1 MRHRASTYRLLISAC
16 IIIAFICNIFP
27 VHDKPFEKYIISQ
40 VTHNK
45 DEFNDLLKKAHD
57 RVDNEQSRT
66 LFLAIR
72 DVANDDRIDVSK
84 FFHKKNVADIKNL
97 TKKNAIL
104 LDSLLADSKS
114 KIKQGL
120 DIKGGISCV
129 LQVNDKKFNDLGAL
143 ERAEQL
149 NKAMDIIRQRI
160 DGLGVSE
167 PLVRSFGNNCIE
179 IQLPGVSTKDNPELV
194 DIIKKPAKLSFH
206 LLHPTLI
213 PTSRNDRAPLGY
225 EIMAFEQ
232 NNSDNMTIEQL
243 AFVKRIPEMTG
254 SMVKQAGVRIGQY
267 GEYEIALSMTEE
279 GTKKFEH
286 VTSSHINQQLG
297 IVLDGKLYSAPY
309 IRSAITDGHA
319 SISGKFSQRD
329 AIDLA
334 NVLNNPLDV
343 ELKFIELNEIGP
355 SLAEDAKSASMKAAY
370 IGASVVMLFMIGY
383 YRVAGIVAILSVL
396 ANIAIVMGTMVTIGA
411 TLTLPGIAALVL
423 TIGMAVDANILIF
436 ERMREEQLA
445 GKPLLNTL
453 LSGHNKALWTI
464 LDANITTLLTAIIL
478 ICFGTG
484 AIKGFGIILS
494 IGLFATVFCALVLC
508 RGMLEQLA
516 ESGHVK
522 RLIPNINLKLPIID
536 FLKHTKA
543 VFVVYGCFLLIGL
556 AAIVLRNDKIYGI
569 DFTGGDEITLQ
580 FEQKIPTQEIVS
592 FAHDIKIDEVIPVY
606 QRSLKDNTEVLR
618 IQTSEGQ
625 STKLFDNMQSKFDYA
640 GLSVVK
646 QTAIG
651 SSIGHGTTLNALA
664 SILLSMIGIMIYVA
678 FRFEIGYGIGA
689 VVSTLLDVIATI
701 IIYLALGKQIS
712 SAMVAAVLMVVG
724 YSIND
729 TIIVFDRIREELR
742 SHSSKSLREIINLSI
757 TRTLS
762 RTILTSSSTLL
773 AALSLYLFGS
783 GVIVDF
789 ALVFL
794 IGIIVG
800 TFSSIFIASPIF
812 FLWHKGDKRTIV
824 GISQS

>member
-16 IIIAFICNIFP
+16 IIISFICNIFP
-27 VHDKPFEKYIISQ
+27 VHDKPFEKYITSQ

-45 DEFNDLLKKAHD
+45 SEFNDLLKKAHD
-57 RVDNEQSRT
+57 RVDNGQSRT

-72 DVANDDRIDVSK
+72 DVANDNRIDVSK

-129 LQVNDKKFNDLGAL
+129 LQVNDKKFNDLSTL

-206 LLHPTLI
+206 LLHPTLT
-213 PTSRNDRAPLGY
+213 PTSRNDHAPLGY

-232 NNSDNMTIEQL
+232 NNSDNTTIEQL

-267 GEYEIALSMTEE
+267 GEYEIALSMTEK

-536 FLKHTKA
+536 FLKHTKT
-543 VFVVYGCFLLIGL
+543 VFIIYGCFLLIGL

-664 SILLSMIGIMIYVA
+664 SILLSMISIMIYVA

>member
-1 MRHRASTYRLLISAC
+1 MRHRSSTYRLLISAC

-45 DEFNDLLKKAHD
+45 NEFNDLLKKAHD
-57 RVDNEQSRT
+57 RVDNGQSRT

-72 DVANDDRIDVSK
+72 DVANDDRIDIST

-97 TKKNAIL
+97 TKKNAIV

-129 LQVNDKKFNDLGAL
+129 LQINDKKFDNLNAI
-143 ERAEQL
+143 ERTEQL

-194 DIIKKPAKLSFH
+194 DIIKKPAKLSFQ
-206 LLHPTLI
+206 LLHPTLT

-232 NNSDNMTIEQL
+232 NNSDNTTVEQL

-254 SMVKQAGVRIGQY
+254 SMIKRAGVMIGQY

-309 IRSAITDGHA
+309 ILSAITDGHA

-343 ELKFIELNEIGP
+343 ELKFVELNEIGP
-355 SLAEDAKSASMKAAY
+355 SLAEDAKASSMTAAY
-370 IGASVVMLFMIGY
+370 IGASIVMIFMIGY

-396 ANIAIVMGTMVTIGA
+396 ANVAIVIGTMVAIGA

-436 ERMREEQLA
+436 ERMREEQFS

-478 ICFGTG
+478 IYFGTG

-494 IGLFATVFCALVLC
+494 IGLFATVFCSLVLC
-508 RGMLEQLA
+508 RGMLECLV
-516 ESGHVK
+516 ENGYVK
-522 RLIPNINLKLPIID
+522 RLISAINIKLPTFD
-536 FLKHTKA
+536 FLKHTKT
-543 VFVVYGCFLLIGL
+543 VFICYACFFIVGL
-556 AAIVLRNDKIYGI
+556 SAIILRSDKIYGI

-592 FAHDIKIDEVIPVY
+592 FAHDIEIDEVIPVY

-625 STKLFDNMQSKFDYA
+625 STKLLNNMLAKFHYA

-651 SSIGHGTTLNALA
+651 SSIGHGTTLNALT
-664 SILLSMIGIMIYVA
+664 SILLSMIGIMIYIA

-689 VVSTLLDVIATI
+689 VVSTSLDVIATI

-762 RTILTSSSTLL
+762 RTILTSTSTLL

-783 GVIVDF
+783 GVIIDF

-794 IGIIVG
+794 IGIVVG

-812 FLWHKGDKRTIV
+812 FLCHKGDKRTIV
-824 GISQS
+824 GISKP